1 MNVHSAASLY
11 VGNVEPGKRSRMDGA
26 EGLPEAYS
34 PDLQP
39 PIPCLE
45 GE

>member
-1 MNVHSAASLY
+1 MNVLSAAPIY
-11 VGNVEPGKRSRMDGA
+11 AGNVEPGKRSRMDGA

-34 PDLQP
+34 LDRQL